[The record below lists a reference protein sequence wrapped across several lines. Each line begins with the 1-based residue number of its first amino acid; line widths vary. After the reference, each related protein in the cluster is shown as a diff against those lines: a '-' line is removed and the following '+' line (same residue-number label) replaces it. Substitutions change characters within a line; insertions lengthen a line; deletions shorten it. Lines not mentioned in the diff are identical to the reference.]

1 MAAPSSALPE
11 LAAKTAIVTGGG
23 GGIGCA
29 IAEALAA
36 AGAAVA
42 LCGRNRDKLE
52 QAAADIRAAGGK
64 ALAVAADVTSEDEV
78 ARLFRD
84 AVAAHGPLDIL
95 VNNAGAFGGGPSD
108 ELPLAQWRAMLEV
121 NLTGAFICC
130 REALRHMKPRQ
141 AGRIINIGS
150 TAAKVP
156 RARSAAYAASKYG
169 LDGLTRSLAIEARDY
184 GVGVSIIHPGNTIPG
199 VWSGQEDKVRGEGLM
214 DAANV
219 ARIAVAM
226 AAMPPDV
233 LFYEGVML
241 PLSMPFLGRG

>member
-1 MAAPSSALPE
+1 MSAE
-11 LAAKTAIVTGGG
+11 LAGKTAIVTGGG
-23 GGIGCA
+23 GGIGRA
-29 IAEALAA
+29 IAEALAS
-36 AGAAVA
+36 AGCAVVV
-42 LCGRNRDKLE
+42 CGRRQDKLAE
-52 QAAADIRAAGGK
+52 TTAAIAAAGGK
-64 ALAVAADVTSEDEV
+64 AVAVAADITLEESV
-78 ARLFRD
+78 ARLFNA

-108 ELPLAQWRAMLEV
+108 QLPLAEWRAMLEV

-130 REALRHMKPRQ
+130 REALRHMKPHKS
-141 AGRIINIGS
+141 GRIINIGS

-169 LDGLTRSLAIEARDY
+169 LDGLTRSLAIEAREY

-199 VWSGQEDKVRGEGLM
+199 VWSGQEEKVRGEGLM

-233 LFYEGVML
+233 LFYESIVL